1 MIVEAPLIEEAER
14 ESQPIGTGFT
24 EFAQSIAD
32 DLADEH
38 QHQGA
43 TRVDVLVMSTIGAR
57 GIRPELVTALE
68 FECALRGIDWSDILA
83 AATRKALW
91 PGTSN

>member
-1 MIVEAPLIEEAER
+1 MTIEAPLIAEAER
-14 ESQPIGTGFT
+14 EAQPVGTRFT
-24 EFAQSIAD
+24 EFAQSVAD
-32 DLADEH
+32 DLADER
-38 QHQGA
+38 QRQEA

-68 FECALRGIDWSDILA
+68 FECALRGIDWADILA

>member
-1 MIVEAPLIEEAER
+1 M
-14 ESQPIGTGFT
+14 GTRFT
-24 EFAQSIAD
+24 EFAQSVAG
-32 DLADEH
+32 DLADEG
-38 QHQGA
+38 QRQEA
-43 TRVDVLVMSTIGAR
+43 TRVDTLVMATIGAR

-68 FECALRGIDWSDILA
+68 FECALRGVDWSDLLA